1 MKRFNLFFLITL
13 SLYLSAEI
21 NFASAQTYGKNFR
34 IMSYN
39 IHHAEGMDKV
49 IDYQRI
55 ADVINRQSP
64 DVVALQEI
72 DSATGRNNGADV
84 LRELS
89 ERTLMHRTFGPAIE
103 YDGGRYGVGIL
114 SKERPIRSWQ
124 VPLPGQ
130 GEKRTMLM
138 VEFEKFIF
146 CCTHLS
152 VTGSDRMASLP
163 ILKKEA
169 AAAGKTFIMAGDWN
183 AVPESDFMA
192 GLTTDFTIL
201 TNPKQPTVPVVNPK
215 NCIDYVGVYT
225 GNKKDI
231 PFSVVAAKVIDEP
244 VASDHLPLYVDLR
257 FKAKA
262 PKEAIFYSSPYL
274 QNPVNAGITVMW
286 QTNVPAYGWIEYG
299 TDTLHLK
306 KARTLVDG
314 QVICNGLHNKIRLE
328 GLEEGKTYYYR
339 ACSQEITLYQAYK
352 KEFGETAVTPFYSF
366 TLPSSR
372 TTDFT
377 ALIFN
382 DLHRKKPVLEALYRQ
397 VQDVTY
403 DFVVFNGDC
412 IDDAN
417 TEAEALDFLST
428 MCGKVKASNV
438 PAFFLRGN
446 HEIRGAYSIGLRALF
461 DYVDDKTYAGFNWG
475 DTRFV
480 FLDCGEDK
488 PDSTWVYYD
497 LNDFTDLRKEQVK
510 FLEKELKNPAYRQAA
525 RRILVNHIPLYG
537 YNSKFQPCVE
547 LWGDLLSK
555 APFDL
560 NLSGH
565 THRYAYHPE
574 NTAGNHFPVVIGG
587 GNTLETA
594 TVMILQKKGKAL
606 TLRVLDTKGNEKLN
620 LNL

>member
-1 MKRFNLFFLITL
+1 MKRFNLLFLTGLFLFLITGFPL
-13 SLYLSAEI
+13 AS
-21 NFASAQTYGKNFR
+21 SAQTDGKDFR

-55 ADVINRQSP
+55 ADVISRQSP
-64 DVVALQEI
+64 DLVALQEI

-152 VTGSDRMASLP
+152 VTESDRMASLP

-169 AAAGKTFIMAGDWN
+169 AAAGKPFIMAGDWN

-192 GLTTDFTIL
+192 GLTTDFTLL
-201 TNPKQPTVPVVNPK
+201 TNPKQPTVPVVHPK

-225 GNKKDI
+225 GGKKEL
-231 PFSVVAAKVIDEP
+231 PFSVIMPKVIDEP

-257 FKAKA
+257 FPA
-262 PKEAIFYSSPYL
+262 PEETIFYSQPYL
-274 QNPVNAGITVMW
+274 QNPVGGGVTVMW
-286 QTNVPAYGWIEYG
+286 QTTVPTYSWIEYG

-306 KARTLVDG
+306 RARTLVDG
-314 QVICNGLHNKIRLE
+314 QVICNDLHTKIRLE
-328 GLEEGKTYYYR
+328 GLEEGRTYYYR
-339 ACSQEITLYQAYK
+339 AYSREITVYRPYR
-352 KEFGETAVTPFYSF
+352 KEFGATAVTPFYSF

-382 DLHRKKPVLEALYRQ
+382 DLHRKKPVLDALYRQ
-397 VQDVTY
+397 VKDIPY

-417 TEAEALDFLST
+417 TEAEALDFLSA
-428 MCGKVKASNV
+428 MCGKVKASGI

-446 HEIRGAYSIGLRALF
+446 HEIRGAYSIGLRSLF
-461 DYVDDKTYAGFNWG
+461 DYVGDKTYAAFNWG

-488 PDSTWVYYD
+488 PDSTAVYYD
-497 LNDFTDLRKEQVK
+497 LNDFTGLREAQVG
-510 FLEKELKNPAYRQAA
+510 FLGKELKSPAFKQAA

-537 YNSKFQPCVE
+537 SGDKYQPCVE
-547 LWGDLLSK
+547 RWGGLLSK

-565 THRYAYHPE
+565 THRYAYHPKQ
-574 NTAGNHFPVVIGG
+574 TAGNTFPVVIGG
-587 GNTLETA
+587 GNTIESA

-606 TLRVLDTKGNEKLN
+606 TLRVLDTEGREKLK
-620 LNL
+620 LDL